1 MIVAMEA
8 MKGTRNGAQGYPFN
22 IVNYLMQNM
31 NLDGGEA
38 NTRILPTL
46 GKNDLHYLKLAIESM
61 VPLYVRSDFKIL
73 TSTLILLNTC
83 VTH

>member
-8 MKGTRNGAQGYPFN
+8 MKGIRNGSQGYPFN
-22 IVNYLMQNM
+22 IVKYLMQNM

-38 NTRILPTL
+38 NTIILLTL
-46 GKNDLHYLKLAIESM
+46 GKDDLHYLKLEIKSM
-61 VPLYVRSDFKIL
+61 VPLYIGSDLNIL
-73 TSTLILLNTC
+73 TSTLMLLNTC